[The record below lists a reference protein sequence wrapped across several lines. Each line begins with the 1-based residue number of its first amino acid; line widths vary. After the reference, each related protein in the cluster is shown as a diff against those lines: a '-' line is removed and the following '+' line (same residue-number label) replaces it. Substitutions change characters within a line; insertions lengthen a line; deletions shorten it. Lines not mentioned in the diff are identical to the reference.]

1 MVLSGSH
8 SHHIGPTSH
17 IALTELIVAHGHHGA
32 VGLQANG
39 VVLTSGHTALNG
51 PLHSHD
57 LLTGELH
64 AAQVTELCNISQNF
78 PAAGA
83 DLIYFGA
90 AHIAEAGS
98 GSKLHPAGVA
108 NSHIGSSQKVVF
120 MALIISYPARE
131 NKTRPSL
138 LLFPPKEV

>member
-1 MVLSGSH
+1 MVLTGRD
-8 SHHIGPTSH
+8 
-17 IALTELIVAHGHHGA
+17 A
-32 VGLQANG
+32 
-39 VVLTSGHTALNG
+39 ALNG
-51 PLHSHD
+51 PLHGD
-57 LLTGELH
+57 DPLCRELL
-64 AAQVTELCNISQNF
+64 AAQVAEFRNISQNF

-83 DLIYFGA
+83 DLIHFGA

-120 MALIISYPARE
+120 MALIISYPGRE